1 MLAPPIGF
9 LLFSTSS
16 GSLPLAVTVWNLEV
30 IMKKYLLASIF
41 VLPLL
46 AGPALIHMDA
56 ALAAGPTPSVVKVDM
71 TDSTVDPSLKNMVMK
86 AEPQTVKAGPVT
98 FEVSNRSKSLIH
110 EMIVVSVSDP
120 SSPLP
125 YDDKANRVIESKI
138 KHLGEASDLKPG
150 TKKTL
155 KLTLKPGSYLLICN
169 QAGHYHH
176 TTPEQL
182 K

>member
-1 MLAPPIGF
+1 VG
-9 LLFSTSS
+9 
-16 GSLPLAVTVWNLEV
+16 V

-41 VLPLL
+41 VLPPL
-46 AGPALIHMDA
+46 AGSALIHTDA
-56 ALAAGPTPSVVKVDM
+56 ALAARPTPSVVKVDM

-86 AEPQTVKAGPVT
+86 ADPQTVKAGPVT
-98 FEVSNRSKSLIH
+98 FEVSNSSKSLIH

-138 KHLGEASDLKPG
+138 KHLGGASDLKPG

-169 QAGHYHH
+169 QAGHYHQGM
-176 TTPEQL
+176 TTTFTVTQ
-182 K
+182 

>member
-1 MLAPPIGF
+1 MGGLSDSPTSFLA
-9 LLFSTSS
+9 STSD
-16 GSLPLAVTVWNLEV
+16 SLGGTV
-30 IMKKYLLASIF
+30 KKYLLASIF

-46 AGPALIHMDA
+46 AGSALIHVDA
-56 ALAAGPTPSVVKVDM
+56 ALAAGPAPSVVKIDM
-71 TDSTVDPSLKNMVMK
+71 TDATVDASLKNMVMK
-86 AEPQTVKAGPVT
+86 AEPQTVKAGPVA
-98 FEVSNRSKSLIH
+98 FEVSNSSKSLIH

-120 SSPLP
+120 NSPLP

-169 QAGHYHH
+169 QVGHYHQGM
-176 TTPEQL
+176 TTTFTVTQ
-182 K
+182 

>member
-1 MLAPPIGF
+1 
-9 LLFSTSS
+9 
-16 GSLPLAVTVWNLEV
+16 
-30 IMKKYLLASIF
+30 MKRYLLASIF

-46 AGPALIHMDA
+46 AGSALIHVDA
-56 ALAAGPTPSVVKVDM
+56 ALAAGPAPSVVKIDM
-71 TDSTVDPSLKNMVMK
+71 TDATVDASLKNMVMK
-86 AEPQTVKAGPVT
+86 ADPQTVKAGPVT
-98 FEVSNRSKSLIH
+98 FEVSNSSKSLIH

-120 SSPLP
+120 NSPLP

-169 QAGHYHH
+169 QVGHYHQGM
-176 TTPEQL
+176 TTTFTVTQ
-182 K
+182 